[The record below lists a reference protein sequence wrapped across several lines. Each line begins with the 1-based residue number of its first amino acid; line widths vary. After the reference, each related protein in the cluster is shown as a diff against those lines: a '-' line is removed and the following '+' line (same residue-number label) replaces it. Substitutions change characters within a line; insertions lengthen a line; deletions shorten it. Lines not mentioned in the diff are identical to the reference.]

1 VGKLSVLFDGFVGE
15 VEVGL
20 QGFSAFGAGDQAG
33 FGGKL
38 LANSGKLAYPAKF
51 SGCIILDVVLDKFY
65 GLACCG

>member
-20 QGFSAFGAGDQAG
+20 QRFSAFVAGDRSG

-38 LANSGKLAYPAKF
+38 LADSGKLEHPAKF
-51 SGCIILDVVLDKFY
+51 SGCIILDVVLDKSY
-65 GLACCG
+65 GLARCG